1 MAAAAA
7 AALATTF
14 DAPPSWPN
22 GRPPLVFSTESKW
35 DQIFASFTLDHQIQE
50 KYAETISVLKEEAKM
65 MLTMAK
71 GKSLCERLVL
81 IDTLE
86 RLGVG
91 YHFEQEIEDQLE
103 LTLTEFE
110 KEREDYDLFTT
121 ALWFRLLRQHRHYV
135 SCNVFDKFIDQQD
148 KRFKETLGDDAK
160 GLLSLY
166 EAAHLSIHGERIL
179 NEAVTFTVHHLK
191 RMERQLESPLQDLVK
206 RALEQPLHR
215 GLARIETR
223 YYIDSYEK
231 DDSRSEQLLKLAKL
245 DFNYLQNMYKNELQE
260 ITRWWNKLK
269 PNLPYGRNRIV
280 ASYLWATSFHFE
292 PQWNMDEMDGLSNEL
307 KLMYDCAIKFYDE
320 YEDEAAT
327 QGTAFAVPYAK
338 EAVKELCWAHS
349 QGLKY
354 TMGGP
359 MASFEDYILNS
370 VIGGVIYATY
380 PAAFLGL
387 KSASQETIDW
397 LRSKPSIIRASAL
410 VCRYL
415 DDLGS
420 YQRES
425 QNGML
430 LTGFD
435 FYVKHHGGSVQEA
448 KDKFVELA
456 EDAWISFNTEWIAN
470 VRREVPKEVAEVLLG
485 YVRAADVFYRN
496 NRDGFAKCHAMA
508 PEVGIVAATGEG
520 RHGRRVVV
528 HAPGDLQC
536 LLCVPWRRC
545 RRQVVM
551 VAGGDMVGVVSG
563 DVSGVAGGGGG
574 LVAATGRKW
583 RTVETEADDGG
594 DASLM

>member
-1 MAAAAA
+1 MAAANAT
-7 AALATTF
+7 AAL

-35 DQIFASFTLDHQIQE
+35 DQIFVSFTLDHQVQE
-50 KYAETISVLKEEAKM
+50 KYAEAISVLKEEAKM

-71 GKSLCERLVL
+71 GKSISERLVL

-91 YHFEQEIEDQLE
+91 YHFDQEIEDQLE
-103 LTLTEFE
+103 HTLTEFE
-110 KEREDYDLFTT
+110 KEREGYDLFTT

-135 SCNVFDKFIDQQD
+135 SCNVFDKFIDQD
-148 KRFKETLGDDAK
+148 KRFKETLTDDAK

-166 EAAHLSIHGERIL
+166 EAAHLRIHGEQIL
-179 NEAVTFTVHHLK
+179 DEALTFTIHHLK
-191 RMERQLESPLQDLVK
+191 RMVQQLESPLQDLVK
-206 RALEQPLHR
+206 RALERPLHR
-215 GLARIETR
+215 GLPRIETR
-223 YYIDSYEK
+223 YYIVSYEK
-231 DDSRSEQLLKLAKL
+231 DDSRNEQLLKLAKL

-260 ITRWWNKLK
+260 ITRWWNKLN

-292 PQWNMDEMDGLSNEL
+292 PQYKILRVAVTKIFQILTLLDDTYDTYATIEEADLFAEAVERWNMDEVDGLSNEL
-307 KLMYDCAIKFYDE
+307 KLMYECALKFYDD
-320 YEDEAAT
+320 YEEEAAA
-327 QGTAFAVPYAK
+327 QGTMFAVPYAK
-338 EAVKELCWAHS
+338 EAVKELCWAYS
-349 QGLKY
+349 RGLKY

-359 MASFEDYILNS
+359 MATFEDYILNS
-370 VIGGVIYATY
+370 VFGGVIYATY

-397 LRSKPSIIRASAL
+397 LISKPNIIRASAL

-456 EDAWISFNTEWIAN
+456 EDSWISFNTEWITK

-496 NRDGFAKCHAMA
+496 SRDGFAKCHAMA
-508 PEVGIVAATGEG
+508 PEVYGLLVDPIIV
-520 RHGRRVVV
+520 
-528 HAPGDLQC
+528 
-536 LLCVPWRRC
+536 
-545 RRQVVM
+545 
-551 VAGGDMVGVVSG
+551 
-563 DVSGVAGGGGG
+563 
-574 LVAATGRKW
+574 
-583 RTVETEADDGG
+583 
-594 DASLM
+594 